1 MLLKP
6 VLIVKSL
13 KLSLFLCL
21 NVMVMM
27 QQHCVIN
34 IIVLIMQKYPVPLN
48 EEEKNLSA
56 LLNKQLI
63 R

>member
-48 EEEKNLSA
+48 EEEKNISA

>member
-13 KLSLFLCL
+13 KLSLFSCL

-48 EEEKNLSA
+48 EEEKNISA

>member
-1 MLLKP
+1 
-6 VLIVKSL
+6 
-13 KLSLFLCL
+13 
-21 NVMVMM
+21 M

-56 LLNKQLI
+56 LLNKQLL
-63 R
+63 RWVTRMCVVCV